1 MNTAVKA
8 LSTVDTQ
15 LGHGPEYLCF
25 PPAGGTVLG
34 LRGLA
39 GTAAGSVVRGVEYPG
54 HGARLTEP
62 PAESLAALA
71 EEIARHCLARIGAEG
86 FSRTVL
92 IGFSMGAFVALEV
105 AQRVLARGGPGPAG
119 LVVVGACAPQRRVP
133 GRYAK
138 ADAAEAERLLDLHCP
153 PSSAGYRDCPE
164 LREYALDL
172 FLGDLRLTS
181 AYPGP
186 AKVPLTCPLVAIR
199 GKDDLDFA
207 TGDEEIR
214 AWRAWTT
221 GRFTGCVVP
230 GGHLA
235 VLAPGKE
242 TGFWDRVRLG
252 TEPCDD

>member
-1 MNTAVKA
+1 MARNTAVSQ
-8 LSTVDTQ
+8 LSIVDIRP
-15 LGHGPEYLCF
+15 GHGTEYLCF

-39 GTAAGSVVRGVEYPG
+39 RAAAGSAVWGVEYPG
-54 HGARLTEP
+54 RGARLTEP
-62 PAESLAALA
+62 PGESLADLA
-71 EEIARHCLARIGAEG
+71 EEIALDCLDRFGAEG

-105 AQRVLARGGPGPAG
+105 AQRVLGRGLPGPAG

-133 GRYAK
+133 GKYAK
-138 ADAAEAERLLDLHCP
+138 TDTAEAGRLLER
-153 PSSAGYRDCPE
+153 SSAGYRHSPE

-186 AKVPLTCPLVAIR
+186 AKVPLSCPIVAFR
-199 GKDDLDFA
+199 GADDPDFA
-207 TGDEEIR
+207 TGDEDIR

-235 VLAPGKE
+235 VLTPGE
-242 TGFWDRVRLG
+242 EARFWDLVRFGL
-252 TEPCDD
+252 EPCDV

>member
-1 MNTAVKA
+1 MNTAVSP
-8 LSTVDTQ
+8 LSTVDNV
-15 LGHGPEYLCF
+15 PARSPSYLCF

-39 GTAAGSVVRGVEYPG
+39 RTSAASAVWGVEYPG
-54 HGARLTEP
+54 HGERLTEAP
-62 PAESLAALA
+62 GESLAGLADGIAL
-71 EEIARHCLARIGAEG
+71 ECLARFGAEG

-105 AQRVLARGGPGPAG
+105 AQRVVGRGRPGPAG
-119 LVVVGACAPQRRVP
+119 LVVVGACAPQRRFP
-133 GRYAK
+133 GKYAK
-138 ADAAEAERLLDLHCP
+138 TDTAEARRLLER
-153 PSSAGYRDCPE
+153 SSADYHDFPE

-186 AKVPLTCPLVAIR
+186 ASVPLSCPVVAIR
-199 GKDDLDFA
+199 GADDPDFA
-207 TGDEEIR
+207 TGDEEIW

-221 GRFTGCVVP
+221 GRFTGHVVP

-235 VLAPGKE
+235 VLTPGE
-242 TGFWDRVRLG
+242 EARFWELVRSGL
-252 TEPCDD
+252 EPCDD

>member
-1 MNTAVKA
+1 MNTAVSR
-8 LSTVDTQ
+8 LSTVDKQ
-15 LGHGPEYLCF
+15 LGRGPGYLCF
-25 PPAGGTVLG
+25 PPAGGTALG

-39 GTAAGSVVRGVEYPG
+39 ATAAGSVVWGVEYPG
-54 HGARLTEP
+54 HGTRLTEP
-62 PAESLAALA
+62 PAESLTVLA
-71 EEIARHCLARIGAEG
+71 EEIARQCVARIGAEG

-105 AQRVLARGGPGPAG
+105 AQRVLGRGRPGPAG

-138 ADAAEAERLLDLHCP
+138 ADAAEAGRLLDQHCP
-153 PSSAGYRDCPE
+153 PSSAGYLDCPE

-186 AKVPLTCPLVAIR
+186 AKTPLSCPIVAIR
-199 GKDDLDFA
+199 GEDDLDFA
-207 TGDEEIR
+207 AGDEEIR

-221 GRFTGCVVP
+221 GRFTGCAVP

-235 VLAPGKE
+235 VLTPGKE
-242 TGFWDRVRLG
+242 AGFWDRVRLG